1 MTPDQFLAFARVFPE
16 PLLLISDAGEV
27 LAANPATA
35 RILNCRRQE
44 LAGKQLPEL
53 VQEPAQ
59 KVLGYLKNCSRS
71 RQFTIGSL
79 TFLQAEDENVICRIE
94 GAVVQPKSA
103 DNPAITLLRLE
114 NRAVA
119 NSEFILL
126 NKKIDELAKEIQQRQ
141 QAEAKLQQR
150 NQELQQ
156 TLTELKSTQ
165 SQLIQTEKMSSL
177 GQLVAGVAHEINNP
191 VSFIHGN
198 LTHAGRYLHD
208 LLNLVKLYQESNPQ
222 PTPEIQDCLEDI
234 DFEFLVE
241 DVDELLESMRVG
253 TKRIL
258 EIVKSLRNF
267 SRLDEA
273 AVKEVDLHEGLES
286 TLMIL
291 HHRCQ
296 GKHGTKPIEIIKQY
310 GKIPQIDCHP
320 SQINQVF
327 MNILS
332 NGIDA
337 VTEKQ
342 DKLKTPGQICIRTEV
357 QSSQYVVITIKDN
370 GLGICESTRH
380 KIFDPF
386 FTTKKIG
393 KGTGLGLSISH
404 QIVTEMHQ
412 GKLECHSI
420 PGEGTEFTIKLPLSL
435 ASHKSSEVS
444 ALISPM
450 SQVS

>member
-1 MTPDQFLAFARVFPE
+1 
-16 PLLLISDAGEV
+16 
-27 LAANPATA
+27 
-35 RILNCRRQE
+35 
-44 LAGKQLPEL
+44 
-53 VQEPAQ
+53 
-59 KVLGYLKNCSRS
+59 
-71 RQFTIGSL
+71 
-79 TFLQAEDENVICRIE
+79 
-94 GAVVQPKSA
+94 
-103 DNPAITLLRLE
+103 
-114 NRAVA
+114 
-119 NSEFILL
+119 
-126 NKKIDELAKEIQQRQ
+126 
-141 QAEAKLQQR
+141 
-150 NQELQQ
+150 
-156 TLTELKSTQ
+156 
-165 SQLIQTEKMSSL
+165 
-177 GQLVAGVAHEINNP
+177 
-191 VSFIHGN
+191 
-198 LTHAGRYLHD
+198 
-208 LLNLVKLYQESNPQ
+208 
-222 PTPEIQDCLEDI
+222 
-234 DFEFLVE
+234 
-241 DVDELLESMRVG
+241 
-253 TKRIL
+253 
-258 EIVKSLRNF
+258 
-267 SRLDEA
+267 
-273 AVKEVDLHEGLES
+273 
-286 TLMIL
+286 
-291 HHRCQ
+291 
-296 GKHGTKPIEIIKQY
+296 IKQY